1 VRVIDNCGNT
11 SEVYSTIFVDDIT
24 VDNPEVDEYIDVDID
39 VYDDDCIAPGTTCTE
54 LEFEDEEDD
63 GDDIFDFDGDV
74 STSCNV

>member
-1 VRVIDNCGNT
+1 MTYIV
-11 SEVYSTIFVDDIT
+11 

-39 VYDDDCIAPGTTCTE
+39 VYDDDCSAPGTNCE
-54 LEFEDEEDD
+54 EIEFEDEEDD